1 MKIVILSDIHDNIW
15 NLNAALAR
23 LTQADA
29 LICCGDL
36 CSPFVVNLL
45 ADGFRDRP
53 IHIVF
58 GNNDGDSYRIMKN
71 ASRFSYVH
79 MDGEFFQSE
88 LGGKRFGVTHFNDI
102 GLGLARSGQFDVV
115 CFGHNHCFQ
124 IERVKNTLS
133 INPGTLMGYDP
144 INVKEVPPTLMIYDT
159 KSDTASGYQL
169 AGALAHTGETSK
181 LIPYP

>member
-15 NLNAALAR
+15 NLKAALSR

-45 ADGFRDRP
+45 ADGFRDKP

-58 GNNDGDSYRIMKN
+58 GNNDGDPFRISKN
-71 ASRFSYVH
+71 AGRFSYVH
-79 MDGEFFQSE
+79 LDGEFFQAE
-88 LGGKRFGVTHFNDI
+88 LGGKRFAVNHYNDI
-102 GLGLARSGQFDVV
+102 GLGLARSGMYDVV
-115 CFGHNHCFQ
+115 CFGHNHCYQ
-124 IERVKNTLS
+124 VEQVGATLV

-144 INVKEVPPTLMIYDT
+144 INAREVPPTLVIYDT
-159 KSDTASGYQL
+159 KSATASGYQL
-169 AGALAHTGETSK
+169 AAAPAHLSETSK
-181 LIPYP
+181 LIPFS